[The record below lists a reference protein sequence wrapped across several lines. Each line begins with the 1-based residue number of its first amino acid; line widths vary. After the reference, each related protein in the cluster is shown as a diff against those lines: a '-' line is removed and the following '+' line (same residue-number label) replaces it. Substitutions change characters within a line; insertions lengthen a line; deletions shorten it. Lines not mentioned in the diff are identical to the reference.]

1 MAAARRRALVLSARS
16 GIGTYRVQEG
26 LDHEPDT
33 GSQGG
38 CKSKAEQSAE
48 HYEHNGRTSPAERSH

>member
-1 MAAARRRALVLSARS
+1 MAAARRRAAFASARS
-16 GIGTYRVQEG
+16 GIGTHRVQEG

-38 CKSKAEQSAE
+38 CKRKADEGAE
-48 HYEHNGRTSPAERSH
+48 DNEY